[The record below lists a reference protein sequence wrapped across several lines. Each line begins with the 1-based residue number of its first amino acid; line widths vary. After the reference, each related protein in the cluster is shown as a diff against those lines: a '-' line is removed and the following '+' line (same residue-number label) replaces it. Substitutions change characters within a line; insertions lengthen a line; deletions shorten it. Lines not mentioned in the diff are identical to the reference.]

1 VDFTLTLGLGAALLA
16 VWLDTRLAARRPKG
30 MAQGFKQAIL
40 GVLALNLSVALLE
53 VVYGIPDAAFMA
65 LVLTVF
71 LGALVYAM
79 LGGLWLARVLADE
92 AGLAR
97 R

>member
-16 VWLDTRLAARRPKG
+16 VWLDTRLAARRPSSL
-30 MAQGFKQAIL
+30 AQGFKQAIL

-53 VVYGIPDAAFMA
+53 VVYGVPDPAFMA

-71 LGALVYAM
+71 LPALTYAM
-79 LGGLWLARVLADE
+79 LGGLWLARALADT